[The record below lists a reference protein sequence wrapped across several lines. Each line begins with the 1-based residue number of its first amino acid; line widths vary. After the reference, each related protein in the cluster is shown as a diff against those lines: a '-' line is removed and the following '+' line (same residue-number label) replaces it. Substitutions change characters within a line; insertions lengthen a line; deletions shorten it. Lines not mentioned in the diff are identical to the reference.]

1 MNCFVICFS
10 LGKIKILMFNI
21 SGLLCLLENQH
32 VWVFICFL
40 KYYIWENMA
49 MDNFFDFPTRH
60 VWLPGILLAASKQ
73 TIIKIWEIWVC
84 TSVVCVCVCI
94 YIHIHIHIQI
104 WYTDRIYIYNIFHT
118 HMSYT
123 YFIHIY
129 ICCDMYHLPFASWFT
144 QIYGVCFVAF
154 MCWKRNIN
162 PFQHLDLWKGL
173 VVTPKAI
180 PWKFLFTLLKTI
192 EPWNFEGWLE
202 NREYSSS
209 LVIMKSHEITI

>member
-1 MNCFVICFS
+1 
-10 LGKIKILMFNI
+10 MFDDRVSKTGCQQAN
-21 SGLLCLLENQH
+21 H
-32 VWVFICFL
+32 Y
-40 KYYIWENMA
+40 KNMG
-49 MDNFFDFPTRH
+49 
-60 VWLPGILLAASKQ
+60 VYK
-73 TIIKIWEIWVC
+73 
-84 TSVVCVCVCI
+84 CVCVYI
-94 YIHIHIHIQI
+94 YT
-104 WYTDRIYIYNIFHT
+104 YTDMIYRYT
-118 HMSYT
+118 YTYT

-173 VVTPKAI
+173 VVTPKAR

-209 LVIMKSHEITI
+209 LVIMKSHEITILIPWLIKKTWRIFVDHLSLHMQIPC